1 MKKILVL
8 SLAIVMLFAMAT
20 TSFAATADTTTPATN
35 NVTATY
41 VAGGT
46 SAKIYSVDVQFDA
59 MSFTY
64 TGASQG
70 TWNPA
75 THNYDDIDEAT
86 WGSAT
91 TANIVVTN
99 HSNAAVAVTVSYAKA
114 QDYTG
119 SVTATIS
126 NGTFD
131 LDSAVDTTYANAPS
145 KTATLTIGGTAT
157 NEAATLVGTVTVA
170 IAAK

>member
-1 MKKILVL
+1 MKKLLVL
-8 SLAIVMLFAMAT
+8 SLAIVMMFAMAST
-20 TSFAATADTTTPATN
+20 CFAVTANTTTPATN

-41 VAGGT
+41 QKGGT
-46 SAKIYSVDVQFDA
+46 SEKIYSVDVQFGA

-64 TGASQG
+64 TGASEG

-86 WGSAT
+86 WGDNT
-91 TANIVVTN
+91 TAAIKVTN
-99 HSNAAVAVTVSYAKA
+99 HSNAAVAVSVTYAKA
-114 QDYTG
+114 AGYEG
-119 SVTATIS
+119 SVTAEIS
-126 NGTFD
+126 GGTFD
-131 LDSAVDTTYANAPS
+131 LDSAVGTTFANAPS

-157 NEAATLVGTVTVA
+157 NEAATHVGTVTVS